1 MKYSAHHLLFYRK
14 RFNKGY
20 AHRLRKAFVY
30 EIPDKMHIALHQ
42 IVGPVP
48 AISEDEARRIFV
60 EYKRLDH
67 ELDIYEALNWLILN
81 APTAEFAMA
90 IMAQLGFIRNYE
102 ATHND

>member
-30 EIPDKMHIALHQ
+30 EIPDDMHTALHK
-42 IVGPVP
+42 IVGPAP
-48 AISEDEARRIFV
+48 EISEDEAMRMYV
-60 EYKRLDH
+60 EYKRLDQD
-67 ELDIYEALNWLILN
+67 LDIYEALNWLILN
-81 APTAEFAMA
+81 APNAEFAMA

-102 ATHND
+102 ATHHD

>member
-1 MKYSAHHLLFYRK
+1 MKYSAPHLLFYRK

-30 EIPDKMHIALHQ
+30 EIPDDMHTALHK
-42 IVGPVP
+42 IVGPAP
-48 AISEDEARRIFV
+48 EISEDEAMRMNV
-60 EYKRLDH
+60 EYKRLDQD
-67 ELDIYEALNWLILN
+67 LDIYEALNWLILN

-102 ATHND
+102 ATRHD

>member
-30 EIPDKMHIALHQ
+30 EIPDDMHTALHK
-42 IVGPVP
+42 IVGPAP
-48 AISEDEARRIFV
+48 AISEEEAMRMYV
-60 EYKRLDH
+60 EYKRLDQD
-67 ELDIYEALNWLILN
+67 LDLYEALNWLILN
-81 APTAEFAMA
+81 APSAEFAMA

-102 ATHND
+102 ATHHD